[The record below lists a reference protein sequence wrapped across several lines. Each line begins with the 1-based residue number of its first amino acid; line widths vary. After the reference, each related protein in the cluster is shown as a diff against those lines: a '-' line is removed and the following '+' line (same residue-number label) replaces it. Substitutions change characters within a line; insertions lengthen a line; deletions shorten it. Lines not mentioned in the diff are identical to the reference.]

1 MNFSLLAAT
10 LSAPNDLWTI
20 IINWIQGAISNY
32 GWTIIL
38 FTLLVKVA
46 TTPLDFMV
54 KLTSKKQTLVQKK
67 CAPEI
72 AKLKKKFGKDQKTL
86 QIQTNSLYKREG
98 LKQGTGCI
106 IMLVNLV
113 LTMVIFFTLY
123 SSLRNVSAYEA
134 VKQYE
139 TLQTTYTTEVVN
151 TLRAETEDAS
161 IVDEASANEWL
172 KRLDEND
179 PSYDATNYES
189 NNAKATK
196 AVKNGRDAVVKKWNE
211 IKDSWLWVDSIWV
224 ADATTSPFPTYDA
237 LKSISGNKEIV
248 NYIEK
253 NINKDKYTTIASIIP
268 NEGDRAYNG
277 YYILAILVGLS
288 TFASQ
293 IVGDLHNKLKNK
305 KANTIAKLSE
315 QNGGA
320 AVSQPTM
327 KVMKIVLPIVM
338 VIFALTTAA
347 SFSIYMLASSV
358 ISLLLGELTT
368 LAVDALTKKQRLEVE
383 ESLEKEAN
391 RLIRKGKIRE

>member
-67 CAPEI
+67 CAPEV

-151 TLRAETEDAS
+151 TLRAETGDAS

-179 PSYDATNYES
+179 PSYDATNFES

-248 NYIEK
+248 SYIEK

-358 ISLLLGELTT
+358 ISLFLGELTT